1 MLGHTSPALT
11 LEYERLFFW
20 SPSGAPHESLARD
33 SCFSGG
39 PDDLTVPLVP

>member
-1 MLGHTSPALT
+1 MLGHTIPALI
-11 LEYERLFFW
+11 LRNERLFRW
-20 SPSGAPHESLARD
+20 SGAPHESLARD